1 MTPARLVADHQWAG
15 RWLDADEVLAR
26 LGDHRSDVVRVAGSL
41 VPGLRDHH
49 VHLGLVDREALSRS
63 SLSAVDDLGW
73 IPDEVLRWQEARP
86 GRCRVRVAGPFLTAP
101 GGYPSGRAW
110 APDDSV
116 VSIGSA
122 AEGAAT
128 VADLAGAGVDL
139 IKVALHAGMPLLDDD
154 VLRAIVAAAHGRGLP
169 VVAHAEGESQAGRA
183 AACGVDALA
192 HTPWTEYLD
201 DQSIRK
207 LAATTVWISTL
218 AIHPADER
226 AREVAS
232 DNLVRFVSAGGRV
245 RYGTDM
251 GNGPTPVGLNSE
263 ELEALVAAGLDQP
276 TILEALCRAEH
287 ADEWVTWTPLDPPEY
302 AVDFPGWCTTLR
314 RRSVWDLRELR

>member
-73 IPDEVLRWQEARP
+73 IPDEVLRWQEAPTRSA
-86 GRCRVRVAGPFLTAP
+86 AGSGWPDPFLTAP
-101 GGYPSGRAW
+101 GGYPSGRVW
-110 APDDSV
+110 APDDAV
-116 VSIGSA
+116 VAIGSA

-139 IKVALHAGMPLLDDD
+139 IKVALHTGMPLLDDD

-169 VVAHAEGESQAGRA
+169 VVVHAEGEGQAG
-183 AACGVDALA
+183 
-192 HTPWTEYLD
+192 
-201 DQSIRK
+201 
-207 LAATTVWISTL
+207 
-218 AIHPADER
+218 
-226 AREVAS
+226 
-232 DNLVRFVSAGGRV
+232 AGGR
-245 RYGTDM
+245 RRRR
-251 GNGPTPVGLNSE
+251 
-263 ELEALVAAGLDQP
+263 
-276 TILEALCRAEH
+276 RARPH
-287 ADEWVTWTPLDPPEY
+287 
-302 AVDFPGWCTTLR
+302 AVDRDAG
-314 RRSVWDLRELR
+314 